1 MPQMEFAHYPPQL
14 VWLTITFVVLYFLM
28 ARVVLPRIADVL
40 ESREQRIA
48 NDIERAEV
56 MGHEAE
62 TAEREYERI
71 AAKTHADAQGIAAE
85 MREKLQAQQAGRIAE
100 LDKRLAA
107 DAAKAE
113 AEINEA
119 REKAMNDLGSLAKEL
134 AQAAV
139 AKLLGRD
146 VGEPEAAKA
155 VDAEMNRN

>member
-62 TAEREYERI
+62 AAEREYERI

-85 MREKLQAQQAGRIAE
+85 MREKLQAQQADIACEGRLECPGA
-100 LDKRLAA
+100 
-107 DAAKAE
+107 
-113 AEINEA
+113 
-119 REKAMNDLGSLAKEL
+119 LGA
-134 AQAAV
+134 
-139 AKLLGRD
+139 
-146 VGEPEAAKA
+146 
-155 VDAEMNRN
+155 